1 MGYIGRVPTSVP
13 LQASD
18 IDPSISLGGEVDTV
32 GDSYKNYKNITTDTT
47 VTISATKNHFLAGEI
62 VISNNAIVTISGGT
76 LTII

>member
-47 VTISATKNHFLAGEI
+47 ITISATKNHFLAGEL
-62 VISNNAIVTISGGT
+62 VVNGAVLTISGGT